1 MGLSAEQIAG
11 TAPSP
16 REPLPR
22 ARAVALIAGGVVTAA
37 ALAYVKWW
45 PLAHKAAAALAA
57 HHYSATSILTAG
69 AKLPPV
75 PSWQAAWS
83 YAQAYFGAVWMA
95 VVAGILIAG
104 AVQAL
109 APQRFFQRFLADSSF
124 KSTLLAAVGAL
135 PALF

>member
-1 MGLSAEQIAG
+1 MGLSAEQVAG
-11 TAPSP
+11 TLPLA

-22 ARAVALIAGGVVTAA
+22 ARLIALAAGGVVTVA

-45 PLAHKAAAALAA
+45 PLAHKAATALSA
-57 HHYSATSILTAG
+57 HRYSATSILTGG
-69 AKLPPV
+69 ATLPPP
-75 PSWQAAWS
+75 PSSQAAWS
-83 YAQAYFGAVWMA
+83 YAQAYFGAVWTA
-95 VVAGILIAG
+95 VLAGILIAG

-135 PALF
+135 PAMF